1 MPEYFSASPAPV
13 DVFDVALLDLD
24 GVVYIGEN
32 AVPHAAESL
41 AEGRSLGLGLAY
53 VTNNASRPPSV
64 VAEHLRELGIPA
76 RDEDVVTSAQAGA
89 RVMAGL
95 LPQGSP
101 VLAVGGLGVDVALA
115 ERGLVPVRS
124 RSQGPMAVMQGF
136 GKETAWTHLA
146 DAAFVLA
153 TGAPWVATNMDFTLP
168 TPDGRAPGNGAFVGV
183 LVTVTG
189 RTPDAIA
196 GKPERPLVDESIL
209 RTGAQRPVMVG
220 DRLDTDIEAARRA
233 GIPSLLV
240 LTGVTHAEDL
250 LAALPQRRPDLLS
263 ADLRGLL
270 HEHPEVLNSSEATVC
285 RSARAYIDRGALVLE
300 GPDQTLAD
308 VEDLWRV
315 AAVLAW
321 SHSVEVEAAVTR
333 MRTSLRALL

>member
-1 MPEYFSASPAPV
+1 MPKYFSASPAPV
-13 DVFDVALLDLD
+13 KEFDVALLDLD
-24 GVVYIGEN
+24 GVVYVGHN
-32 AVPHAAESL
+32 AVPHAVASL
-41 AEGRSLGLGLAY
+41 AESHALGMGLAY

-76 RDEDVVTSAQAGA
+76 GDSDVVTSAQAGA

-95 LPQGSP
+95 LPAGSP
-101 VLAVGGLGVDVALA
+101 VLAVGGAGVDAALT

-124 RSQGPMAVMQGF
+124 RAQGPMGVMQGF
-136 GKETAWTHLA
+136 GKETSWTHLA

-153 TGAPWVATNMDFTLP
+153 TGVPWVATNMDVTIP
-168 TPDGRAPGNGAFVGV
+168 TPDGNAPGNGAFVAV
-183 LVTVTG
+183 LMTATG

-196 GKPERPLVDESIL
+196 GKPERPLVEESIL

-220 DRLDTDIEAARRA
+220 DRLDTDIEAATRA

-250 LAALPQRRPDLLS
+250 LAAPPQWRPDLLS

-270 HEHPEVLNSSEATVC
+270 AEHPEVLTSHDVAVC
-285 RSARAYIDRGALVLE
+285 RSARAYLDHGTLVLE
-300 GPDQTLAD
+300 GPDETLAD

-315 AAVLAW
+315 AATLAW
-321 SHSVEVEAAVTR
+321 AYTVEVDAAVTR
-333 MRTSLRALL
+333 VRTSLRALL

>member
-1 MPEYFSASPAPV
+1 MSKYFLASPAPV
-13 DVFDVALLDLD
+13 HQFDVALLDLD
-24 GVVYIGEN
+24 GVVYVGDH
-32 AVPHAAESL
+32 AVPHAVESL
-41 AEGRSLGLGLAY
+41 AKSRAIGMGLAY
-53 VTNNASRPPSV
+53 VTNNASRPPNV

-95 LPQGSP
+95 VPAGSP
-101 VLAVGGLGVDVALA
+101 VLAVGGLGVDAALT

-124 RSQGPMAVMQGF
+124 RAQDPIGVMQGF
-136 GKETAWTHLA
+136 GKEISWPDLA

-153 TGAPWVATNMDFTLP
+153 TGVPWVATNMDITIP
-168 TPDGRAPGNGAFVGV
+168 TPDGRAPGNGAFIG
-183 LVTVTG
+183 LLASVTG
-189 RTPDAIA
+189 RAPDAIA
-196 GKPERPLVDESIL
+196 GKPERPLVHESIL

-220 DRLDTDIEAARRA
+220 DRLDTDIEAAMRA

-250 LAALPQRRPDLLS
+250 LAAPAQQRPDLLS
-263 ADLRGLL
+263 ADLSGLL
-270 HEHPEVLNSSEATVC
+270 REHPEVRLSSEAAQC
-285 RSARAYIDRGALVLE
+285 RAARAHIDRGALVLT
-300 GPDQTLAD
+300 GPDETLAD

-321 SHSVEVEAAVTR
+321 SYSVEVEAAVTR
-333 MRTSLRALL
+333 MHASLRALL

>member
-1 MPEYFSASPAPV
+1 MPRHFLASPAPINR
-13 DVFDVALLDLD
+13 FDVALLDLD
-24 GVVYIGEN
+24 GVVYIGEH
-32 AVPHAAESL
+32 AVPHAVESL
-41 AEGRSLGLGLAY
+41 AESRSLGLGLAY

-64 VAEHLRELGIPA
+64 VAQHLRELGIPA

-95 LPQGSP
+95 LPPGSP
-101 VLAVGGLGVDVALA
+101 VLAVGGPGVDAALT
-115 ERGLVPVRS
+115 ERGLLPVRS
-124 RSQGPMAVMQGF
+124 RAQGPMAVMQGF
-136 GKETAWTHLA
+136 GKETSWTHLA

-153 TGAPWVATNMDFTLP
+153 TGAPWVATNMDFTIP

-183 LVTVTG
+183 LGTVTG
-189 RTPDAIA
+189 RTPDVIA
-196 GKPERPLVDESIL
+196 GKPERPLVEESIL

-220 DRLDTDIEAARRA
+220 DRLDTDIEAATRA

-250 LAALPQRRPDLLS
+250 LAAPSQQRPDLLS

-270 HEHPEVLNSSEATVC
+270 QEHPEVRSSPEVAVC
-285 RSARAYIDRGALVLE
+285 RSARACINRGSLVLD
-300 GPDQTLAD
+300 GPEETLAD

-315 AAVLAW
+315 AATLAW
-321 SHSVEVEAAVTR
+321 SYSLEVEAALTR
-333 MRTSLRALL
+333 MRASLRALL